1 MGGSFSSWNSII
13 EFGLGSVVKITELGK
28 KKKLMRIKMRG
39 RELCTY
45 ARVLPVYVLLF
56 SIRVSFLH
64 SFPFVYFDLTI
75 FPLFS
80 FFWNNLIYT
89 EQRYSLRIRSEERS
103 GRYAN
108 SSPRKRHR
116 YPWQGFPRPPSSSIL
131 VCISTIH
138 DFSTSFLLLVE
149 SYSRRE

>member
-28 KKKLMRIKMRG
+28 KKKINANQNAGTRTMYVCRW
-39 RELCTY
+39 
-45 ARVLPVYVLLF
+45 YVLLF

>member
-28 KKKLMRIKMRG
+28 KKKINANQNAGTRTMYVRRW
-39 RELCTY
+39 
-45 ARVLPVYVLLF
+45 YVLLF

-80 FFWNNLIYT
+80 FFWNNLICT